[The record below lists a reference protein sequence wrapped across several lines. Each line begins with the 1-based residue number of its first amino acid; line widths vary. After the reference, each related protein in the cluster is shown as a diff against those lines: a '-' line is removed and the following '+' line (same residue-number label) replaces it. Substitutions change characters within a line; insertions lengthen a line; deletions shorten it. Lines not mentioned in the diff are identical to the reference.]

1 MITRFRFIILFLA
14 AAIALSSCVSKKRK
28 RGEDVSKFNKFYHN
42 LNSKYNGIF
51 NANELMEEAHFR
63 LESTH
68 KDDYSQILPVFPYTV
83 SANAKAVAPEMDI
96 VIEKVTRV
104 AIVHEVG
111 EYVDDGYVMM
121 GQAQFLKQDYETAEE
136 TFEYFRE
143 EFNPKNPYGRAF
155 ESKKKS
161 RKELKKERAAKQKEK
176 EKKRAE
182 DKKEREKAKKLR
194 DKEKAA
200 EKKARDKA
208 REQRE
213 KEKKAA
219 RKQQKKSSA
228 KSKKKKR
235 GKPGSKKRPV
245 KTVSQD
251 TTSTIAKPPVKKVT
265 PKVEKPT
272 KEEEEEEEDLDDKK
286 KEEKIP
292 QDETEYSE
300 GLLWLAKTYIERD
313 NYSSADYILKQ
324 LDKRNLKPHVREEIA
339 PTMAHLYIRKGDLDQ
354 AIPHL
359 DAAIE
364 TSGSKKAK
372 ARYAYITG
380 QIQQQL
386 GNREAAMKAFAQ
398 VNKYR
403 PSFDMQINA
412 ELSEM
417 RYAMESGERSAD
429 SVVKA
434 LEKMLKEAKYIG
446 YEDRIY
452 YTIGTIK
459 EEQGLTAEAIAAY
472 TQSNI
477 NNTAN
482 ASLKVESYY
491 AMAQLTFEQEDYLN
505 SKYYYDSTLQSM
517 QTTDLRYEEVQT
529 LADNLKDIAYN
540 IEVIVLQDSLI
551 SLAQLSDEEIR
562 EVATEI
568 ARNNAAAEPES
579 TITETAPA
587 KGSSSDRIFGTSD
600 NWPYSVKRVERGKQK
615 FKNKWGDIPLV
626 DNWRRSAS
634 INVGYDDELT
644 GGSDA
649 PKEIEVS
656 KKEVQEVLKSIPR
669 NPNEINDAKLKL
681 QKAMFDLGVLYRDK
695 LQKQDKS
702 IATLEDLLTRFPDTQ
717 HKLDAYYSIYLSYLE
732 LGDEAG
738 AARYLAKID
747 AEFGDTSLAK
757 RLANPQNATKMT
769 EEERVMA
776 FYEDTYDLFDKGRYE
791 QVSERV
797 NTVKS
802 AYDNDYGLAPKFS
815 LLNAMSVGKL
825 NGKEAY
831 KAALSDLITRH
842 ANTLEATRAK
852 EILRFLKG
860 DDEAFEQLDIKEVD
874 DIFKKED
881 ERRHYILL
889 ITNGVG
895 NDDFVQAKIA
905 VSNYNKKY
913 HKLDK
918 LQLNES
924 FLDKEAGTRVLL
936 VRPFKDKAK
945 AMKYYDEVTKA
956 KEEYVGRGDL
966 DFELYAATQG
976 NYRRI
981 VQERSTTKYRV
992 FFSTY
997 YLGQQD

>member
-1 MITRFRFIILFLA
+1 MT
-14 AAIALSSCVSKKRK
+14 
-28 RGEDVSKFNKFYHN
+28 KFNKFYHN

-51 NANELMEEAHFR
+51 NANELMEEAYFR
-63 LESTH
+63 LEAAH

-83 SANAKAVAPEMDI
+83 ASNAKAVAPEMDI

-111 EYVDDGYVMM
+111 EYVDDSYVMM
-121 GQAQFLKQDYETAEE
+121 GQAQFLKQDFETAEE

-161 RKELKKERAAKQKEK
+161 RKELKKERKAKQKKKEK
-176 EKKRAE
+176 ERAE
-182 DKKEREKAKKLR
+182 DKKKREAEKKQR
-194 DKEKAA
+194 AKEKAA
-200 EKKARDKA
+200 EKKARDEA

-213 KEKKAA
+213 KEKKAE
-219 RKQQKKSSA
+219 RKAQKKASA
-228 KSKKKKR
+228 KSRKKKKGR
-235 GKPGSKKRPV
+235 PGSKKRPA
-245 KTVSQD
+245 KTIVND
-251 TTSTIAKPPVKKVT
+251 TTTTKVAPPAKKVD
-265 PKVEKPT
+265 PKKDKVDEEVDDEEVED
-272 KEEEEEEEDLDDKK
+272 KEEEKDKK
-286 KEEKIP
+286 EP
-292 QDETEYSE
+292 QDKTEYSE

-313 NYSSADYILKQ
+313 KYSSADYILKQ

-339 PTMAHLYIRKGDLDQ
+339 PTLAHLYIRKGDLAQ
-354 AIPHL
+354 AVPYL
-359 DAAIE
+359 DEAIE
-364 TSGSKKAK
+364 TSSSKKAK
-372 ARYAYITG
+372 ARYAYIIG
-380 QIQQQL
+380 QIEQQL
-386 GNREAAMKAFAQ
+386 GNREAAMRAFAR

-429 SVVKA
+429 SVVGR

-452 YTIGTIK
+452 YTIGSIK
-459 EEQGLTAEAIAAY
+459 EDQGLVDDAIAAY

-477 NNTAN
+477 NNKSN
-482 ASLKVESYY
+482 ASLKVESYF
-491 AMAQLTFEQEDYLN
+491 AMAQLTYEQEDYLN
-505 SKYYYDSTLQSM
+505 SKYYYDSTLQTM
-517 QTTDLRYEEVQT
+517 QTTDLRYEQVKT
-529 LADNLKDIAYN
+529 LADNLSDIAYN
-540 IEVIVLQDSLI
+540 IEVVTLQDSLI
-551 SLAQLSDEEIR
+551 GLAQLSDAEIK
-562 EVATEI
+562 EVATQI
-568 ARNNAAAEPES
+568 ARENAVAEQGDDVDGQ
-579 TITETAPA
+579 APQEEA
-587 KGSSSDRIFGTSD
+587 GGGDRIFGTSD
-600 NWPYSVKRVERGKQK
+600 NWPYNIRRVERGKQK
-615 FKNKWGDIPLV
+615 FQSKWGDIPLV

-634 INVGYDDELT
+634 INVGYDDDIA
-644 GGSDA
+644 GGQDGTA
-649 PKEIEVS
+649 EIEVS
-656 KKEVQEVLKSIPR
+656 KKAVQEVLKSIPR

-695 LQKQDKS
+695 LQKQNKS
-702 IATLEDLLTRFPDTQ
+702 IATLEQLLTRFPDTQ
-717 HKLDAYYSIYLSYLE
+717 HKLDAYYSIYLSYLD
-732 LGDEAG
+732 LGDEAN
-738 AARYLAKID
+738 AAKYLAKISS
-747 AEFGDTSLAK
+747 EFGNTSLAK
-757 RLANPQNATKMT
+757 RLNNPDKATKMT

-776 FYEDTYDLFDKGRYE
+776 YYEDTYDLFDMGRYE
-791 QVSERV
+791 QVVERI
-797 NTVKS
+797 NTAKT
-802 AYDNDYGLAPKFS
+802 AFEDDYGLAPKLA

-831 KAALSDLITRH
+831 KSALSDLITRY
-842 ANTLEATRAK
+842 ASTLEATRAK

-874 DIFKKED
+874 DIFKQED
-881 ERRHYILL
+881 ERRHYVLI
-889 ITNGVG
+889 ITNGVS

-924 FLDKEAGTRVLL
+924 FLDKDAGTRVLL
-936 VRPFKDKAK
+936 VRPFKDKDR
-945 AMKYYDEVTKA
+945 AMKYYDEVSKA

-966 DFELYAATQG
+966 EFELYAATQG

-981 VQERSTTKYRV
+981 VQERSTAKYRV